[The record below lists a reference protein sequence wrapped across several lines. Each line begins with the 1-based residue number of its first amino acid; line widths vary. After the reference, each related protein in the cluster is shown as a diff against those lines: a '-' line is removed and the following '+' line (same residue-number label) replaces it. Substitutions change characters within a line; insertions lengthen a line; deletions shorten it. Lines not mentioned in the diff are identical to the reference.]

1 MQQTATVLDQI
12 KCLSSYLTSASCGTL
27 RILSGNHLRENI
39 HKWLSPPDSSTNHNI
54 ACGTHH
60 KKTASWFFQGSIF
73 QEWKSTGSLLWIHGK
88 RLPRPLS
95 NLTPSNILS
104 FIVAGSGKS
113 VLWSV
118 DFKLLSSETTDPS
131 YQLHSDP
138 GYRGHM

>member
-27 RILSGNHLRENI
+27 RILSGNQLRENI